1 MMNVPSEPA
10 VTEHF
15 DMMRLCK
22 QHEKEI
28 RTLRQELAMHDTLTN
43 RSQISYEP
51 LSESQIQDVRE
62 QVKRFLAGEMNDIE
76 LVNVRQIKETFAQ
89 FRVIVNTMK
98 ADVEEKL
105 REKYV
110 LQERDGTTSGE
121 LLSYSQG
128 GWGRYSGQFLLGAV
142 PQAVRATHPITI
154 TVYSVAN
161 PDPILNAFG
170 QMKQLYNC
178 ESSQFFKSLFLPKF
192 YDLQNLDYVRPHSS
206 NSSVNTTHL

>member
-98 ADVEEKL
+98 EDVEEKL

-110 LQERDGTTSGE
+110 LQERDGATSGE

-142 PQAVRATHPITI
+142 PLARQSHSPHHH
-154 TVYSVAN
+154 Y
-161 PDPILNAFG
+161 
-170 QMKQLYNC
+170 
-178 ESSQFFKSLFLPKF
+178 SLFCSQL
-192 YDLQNLDYVRPHSS
+192 
-206 NSSVNTTHL
+206 

>member
-110 LQERDGTTSGE
+110 LQERDGATSGE
-121 LLSYSQG
+121 LLSYISTFPDWRNSCVEIAFPVAVG
-128 GWGRYSGQFLLGAV
+128 LKFSGR
-142 PQAVRATHPITI
+142 
-154 TVYSVAN
+154 
-161 PDPILNAFG
+161 
-170 QMKQLYNC
+170 
-178 ESSQFFKSLFLPKF
+178 
-192 YDLQNLDYVRPHSS
+192 
-206 NSSVNTTHL
+206 NSYRMTSKELVQVDRYYPYFSKE